1 MKHFIDRLP
10 IDIVFKIIP
19 YTYSLQNKNVL
30 HDIVN
35 FAETKKTLL
44 KLYHSYWVENNQEDE
59 DKNWLIND
67 IFAYANDYHA
77 TMYGYVDKFYR
88 IFERHV
94 CLQNQPQP
102 KTRTQTQTQI
112 QTQSQ
117 STEKEKIHKYVDN
130 LEKESVETQINVFL
144 GLLNLKERNDLIMAA
159 PRIIE

>member
-30 HDIVN
+30 HDIVH

-44 KLYHSYWVENNQEDE
+44 KLYHRYWMENNQEDE

-94 CLQNQPQP
+94 CLQN
-102 KTRTQTQTQI
+102 K
-112 QTQSQ
+112 S
-117 STEKEKIHKYVDN
+117 KEKIDKYVHN
-130 LEKESVETQINVFL
+130 LEKESVETQINIFL

-159 PRIIE
+159 PRIDHSLNI

>member
-19 YTYSLQNKNVL
+19 YTYTLQNKNVL

-35 FAETKKTLL
+35 FTETKKTLL
-44 KLYHSYWVENNQEDE
+44 KLYHSYWVDIEEDE

-67 IFAYANDYHA
+67 IFAYANDHHA

-94 CLQNQPQP
+94 CLKN
-102 KTRTQTQTQI
+102 K
-112 QTQSQ
+112 SK
-117 STEKEKIHKYVDN
+117 EKEKIDKYVHN
-130 LEKESVETQINVFL
+130 LEKESVETQINIFL
-144 GLLNLKERNDLIMAA
+144 GLLNIKERNDLIMAA
-159 PRIIE
+159 PRTIE

>member
-19 YTYSLQNKNVL
+19 YTYSLQNKNLL
-30 HDIVN
+30 HDIAH

-44 KLYHSYWVENNQEDE
+44 KLYHSYWLQYNEEDE

-77 TMYGYVDKFYR
+77 TMYGYVDNFYR

-94 CLQNQPQP
+94 CLQN
-102 KTRTQTQTQI
+102 K
-112 QTQSQ
+112 S
-117 STEKEKIHKYVDN
+117 KEKIHKYVDN
-130 LEKESVETQINVFL
+130 LEKESVETQINIFL
-144 GLLNLKERNDLIMAA
+144 GLLNIKERKDLIMAA
-159 PRIIE
+159 PKTIE

>member
-19 YTYSLQNKNVL
+19 YTYTLQHKSLL

-35 FAETKKTLL
+35 FAKTKKTLL
-44 KLYHSYWVENNQEDE
+44 KLYHRYWMDIEEEDE
-59 DKNWLIND
+59 YKNWLIND

-77 TMYGYVDKFYR
+77 TMYGYVDNFYR

-94 CLQNQPQP
+94 CLQNQNQNN
-102 KTRTQTQTQI
+102 
-112 QTQSQ
+112 TQSN
-117 STEKEKIHKYVDN
+117 SKEKINKYVSN
-130 LEKESVETQINVFL
+130 LEKESVETQINIFL

-159 PRIIE
+159 PKMIE

>member
-19 YTYSLQNKNVL
+19 YTYTLQNKNVL

-35 FAETKKTLL
+35 FTETKKTLL
-44 KLYHSYWVENNQEDE
+44 KLYHSYWVEAGEEDE

-67 IFAYANDYHA
+67 IFAYANDHHA

-94 CLQNQPQP
+94 CLQNQNQNQNQN
-102 KTRTQTQTQI
+102 K
-112 QTQSQ
+112 SK
-117 STEKEKIHKYVDN
+117 EKEKIDKYVHN
-130 LEKESVETQINVFL
+130 LEKESVETQINIFL
-144 GLLNLKERNDLIMAA
+144 GLLNIKERNDLIMAA
-159 PRIIE
+159 PRTIE

>member
-1 MKHFIDRLP
+1 MKHFVDRLP

-19 YTYSLQNKNVL
+19 YTYTLQNKSLL

-44 KLYHSYWVENNQEDE
+44 KLYHRYWMENNQEDE

-67 IFAYANDYHA
+67 IFAYANDHHA

-94 CLQNQPQP
+94 CLQNQS
-102 KTRTQTQTQI
+102 KTQT
-112 QTQSQ
+112 
-117 STEKEKIHKYVDN
+117 KEKIHKYVSN
-130 LEKESVETQINVFL
+130 LEKESVETQINIFL

-159 PRIIE
+159 PRTIE

>member
-19 YTYSLQNKNVL
+19 YTYTLQNKNML

-44 KLYHSYWVENNQEDE
+44 KLYHSYWVEAGEEDE

-67 IFAYANDYHA
+67 IFAYANDHHA

-94 CLQNQPQP
+94 CLKN
-102 KTRTQTQTQI
+102 K
-112 QTQSQ
+112 SK
-117 STEKEKIHKYVDN
+117 SKEKIDKYVHN
-130 LEKESVETQINVFL
+130 LEKESVETQINIFL
-144 GLLNLKERNDLIMAA
+144 GLLNIKERNDLIMAA
-159 PRIIE
+159 PRTIE

>member
-1 MKHFIDRLP
+1 LSSLEENNIKLDKFMKHFVDRLP

-44 KLYHSYWVENNQEDE
+44 KLYNSYWVQYNEEDE

-88 IFERHV
+88 IFERHI
-94 CLQNQPQP
+94 CLQNQN
-102 KTRTQTQTQI
+102 QTQK
-112 QTQSQ
+112 QS
-117 STEKEKIHKYVDN
+117 KEKIDKYVHN
-130 LEKESVETQINVFL
+130 LEKESVETQINIFL
-144 GLLNLKERNDLIMAA
+144 GLLNIKERNDLIMAA
-159 PRIIE
+159 PRII